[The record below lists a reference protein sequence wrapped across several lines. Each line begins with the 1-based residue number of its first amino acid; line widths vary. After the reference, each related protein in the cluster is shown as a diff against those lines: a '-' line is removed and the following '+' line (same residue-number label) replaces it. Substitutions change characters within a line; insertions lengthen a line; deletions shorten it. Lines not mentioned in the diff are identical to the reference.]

1 MELLGDVTRRLKC
14 RPAIQI
20 PVHELFVAY
29 NDPECS
35 TYLTN
40 FSHMYIRM
48 GYPRMPLLEQIR
60 LLPVLYASL
69 TDNKPIVQRD
79 VLLHLTLPVIGHVTV
94 DNCSRREMELH
105 ELPVQR
111 RFISE
116 FYSLVLLL
124 PYRFE
129 RLIRFDSNDATIPD
143 GFNAYD
149 YSRVAHDRFS
159 MIHSAEDLEKFKVAV
174 VNFFSRGF
182 FPADESILPLLFA
195 NADTRH
201 SVVSASD
208 RQLHI
213 LDRLV
218 DWEDEA
224 LLTHIFDWFLGRRRE
239 FDPKGRSE
247 PRRPLSAQVRVRLG
261 TFLLRSRL
269 TLVGPLAPDLIEAA
283 VLSLRAVSSQNET
296 QQQQPPAIPATNAT
310 DSSADQTESAGPTA
324 GISQQRCGQSVAS
337 RIQQRRLAELG
348 LNFLNHF
355 LDNAISIPTTTSI
368 RALRGLINFVYE
380 NTSDDFVPSRAR
392 GFELLSRFLAREP
405 DYLLK
410 DPGQLPRLFDVLSE
424 DIAPDLKTAAAH
436 CLRRLAVT
444 FQEAQRLNHPA
455 LRSQLV
461 KLERLLYENME
472 RSDPLSRLVAVNFAG
487 VIYPPDHI
495 PTRYLILQALG
506 DKDARVR
513 AEARNAFSIF
523 LDPNVANDI
532 VYGRVKLPSF
542 VEFVNHD
549 TQHSRKNPFI
559 DVERLIPV
567 VQFIRL
573 CLLAVKGGLSPAQD
587 AAMIYETDDE
597 IRYRINQNVR
607 YFLSAPKSAE
617 VGGGTAVAGTA
628 SASVGGD
635 SAFSGQKVTA
645 IPNPEQARRSIDT
658 YFRLIHVVIFAR
670 SQTTR
675 DSPEFPNF
683 LEEVLVNN
691 TKELITGGK
700 PIFERMNSLLLAT
713 PRGANCRH
721 ACASI
726 YSVVTMETETPTA
739 ALQTAFD
746 MLADVPKDAPVI
758 DAETCHTVQGM
769 MMGAAYLLK
778 HLHDKYGGPNASGAL
793 SSSGGQATTSTT
805 TQGNGSASN
814 GASGTPN
821 TSSGEAKSKR
831 SKKQESKNKSQLQTG
846 INAAIDQFLKLLDI
860 FLVRPTFLLDKPLG
874 KETPKGSVGGGK
886 YINASV
892 AQSSVTALLE
902 SLAVL
907 AQAGCLARLPAGT
920 MPSGS
925 PLALDANSPML
936 PCGASKANLV
946 TRVASYLSL
955 PFTTTVLTGNGSGTG
970 GNAEAVLQVVNHQRV
985 WFAALRALAGLCT
998 GEPAA
1003 SGGAGVSQKGKK
1015 GTSESQ
1021 STFSSHPHLLAIIK
1035 VMSSLEEIRD
1045 PALHLAIGAAMTD
1058 CLLGSASPYRGL
1070 WYERSYPLTVPPGAE
1085 IETANSPAGQ
1095 WLAQRFSSLLTHH
1108 PGQVQPPPSMIAAAL
1123 WALAM
1128 VRRFGPPPVTLLPAE
1143 LFISLLT
1150 ENDETIQCI
1159 AASVLGLIYD
1169 RSGEE
1174 TRAQLSR
1181 DLNKVIREDNR
1192 PSTSVFRELCS
1203 LTAQIGRPDLILPLI
1218 VLATTPLP
1226 PSVNTSALLH
1236 SANCLD
1242 PVTAAAGGGV
1252 KGGSGGAAGGTP
1264 WLTLCSVA
1272 CAGLVRRLGRSVA
1285 PALPRL
1291 VPRLFIR
1298 RFDFARPRLRQAV
1311 QAVWLGLI
1319 LYAMPSAAVAAAAA
1333 ATASGSGLSASV
1345 AVDSPSP
1352 PPSPSLN
1359 AMAADLVEA
1368 HFNAIVCEIKTQ
1380 LGFNTPT
1387 TSPSSS
1393 TSCTGSSAAAEPAAG
1408 GKLRDACCLAVVAL
1422 TEHPSAYK
1430 RLAGHLP
1437 SLLSGLLGLVDD
1449 DAAAAASGSYEQ
1461 AVTSSEPSLN
1471 VSAAE
1476 KAAVA
1481 IQGLVRKALEDPSS
1495 REVAAGLLPAL
1506 LPILI
1511 DRALS
1516 TAAPCTGTLVP
1527 SESRRFALDLLLEA
1541 ARIARPSALRS
1552 ALPQLTLAGLQTMA
1566 TLSPARVISVMTSSQ
1581 KQETSTQSNIVC
1593 KEEQM
1598 AKVLRLCVRLID
1610 EASLSR
1616 LIMPLTEMIRA
1627 GGGPSTAS
1635 IGASSATGGARGTGS
1650 SSAAAMAT
1658 AACVFL
1664 SFLASSS
1671 SSLVTAPAP
1680 TFTVPS
1686 TPDPSAAEAQQHQ
1699 KSTDEATGAH
1709 TCADVGNSGAM
1720 KKTTTSEQPRPQQQQ
1735 QPTQSCAVVAG
1746 ANAANSM
1753 TTTTVSTSIAARRR
1767 FPCPAVSR
1775 VGKGATGASAVGVAA
1790 PSTPNSDSTDSTT
1803 SSPHGGTT
1811 TTTTTTITTVS
1822 LLAPHTGKLLAA
1834 LLWALPG
1841 AGRQVDASSR
1851 RVVQEEMARTLAVL
1865 LTFAKDTSVAKVF
1878 SRIRSW
1884 FLETNGAAENASTT
1898 TANNSGQW
1906 ACASAMHAIASYC
1919 PELIFAH
1926 AGLTLPLIFIN
1937 KQCESDLL
1945 QITLPTG
1952 SNVTRDDPALSLSLT
1967 AGPVLTSVGGIL
1979 PVEEDVENRRLL
1991 WKETWDKIIPNCA
2004 LPSALLPA
2012 ACSCSVAGSSP
2023 QHLPLASMLQ
2033 LSADAEPPSATLFPL
2048 TGLLKPPLL
2057 TAFVSSLSEA
2067 LLKSPSWFVRN
2078 QAGLALLSVSAAIVS
2093 QPMLVLTTAASTL
2106 IRDVSALVYLLR
2118 AARMLAQSALERGF
2132 SAEEANSKL
2141 IEQLWSSLVR
2151 ETRSGRAESA
2161 GAGYQAEAFLALANF
2176 AEATGRDA
2184 TGLTKVTAEAPSKAS
2199 TDRLTVLLRLILP
2212 NGLPKSESGKQ
2223 KHHQQQSHLSADLTE
2238 AEQEIA
2244 IRAVG
2249 ILWPMQPLEE
2259 HLTRFTDTLR
2269 HLTFIMTQGGWRLQA
2284 AALAS
2289 ILAIFVKITPAQSK
2303 ELVDRLPDKS
2313 KAGEQL
2319 GLKDLMTRLKRA
2331 VDNTKSQILREH
2343 ALGAIASILR
2353 HPEFVNIVRDQLH
2366 QLVQAYASSGAS
2378 SLREWSSA
2386 LLKGL

>member
-1 MELLGDVTRRLKC
+1 
-14 RPAIQI
+14 
-20 PVHELFVAY
+20 
-29 NDPECS
+29 
-35 TYLTN
+35 
-40 FSHMYIRM
+40 
-48 GYPRMPLLEQIR
+48 
-60 LLPVLYASL
+60 
-69 TDNKPIVQRD
+69 
-79 VLLHLTLPVIGHVTV
+79 
-94 DNCSRREMELH
+94 
-105 ELPVQR
+105 
-111 RFISE
+111 
-116 FYSLVLLL
+116 
-124 PYRFE
+124 
-129 RLIRFDSNDATIPD
+129 
-143 GFNAYD
+143 
-149 YSRVAHDRFS
+149 
-159 MIHSAEDLEKFKVAV
+159 
-174 VNFFSRGF
+174 
-182 FPADESILPLLFA
+182 
-195 NADTRH
+195 
-201 SVVSASD
+201 
-208 RQLHI
+208 
-213 LDRLV
+213 
-218 DWEDEA
+218 
-224 LLTHIFDWFLGRRRE
+224 
-239 FDPKGRSE
+239 
-247 PRRPLSAQVRVRLG
+247 
-261 TFLLRSRL
+261 
-269 TLVGPLAPDLIEAA
+269 
-283 VLSLRAVSSQNET
+283 
-296 QQQQPPAIPATNAT
+296 
-310 DSSADQTESAGPTA
+310 
-324 GISQQRCGQSVAS
+324 
-337 RIQQRRLAELG
+337 
-348 LNFLNHF
+348 
-355 LDNAISIPTTTSI
+355 
-368 RALRGLINFVYE
+368 
-380 NTSDDFVPSRAR
+380 
-392 GFELLSRFLAREP
+392 
-405 DYLLK
+405 
-410 DPGQLPRLFDVLSE
+410 
-424 DIAPDLKTAAAH
+424 
-436 CLRRLAVT
+436 
-444 FQEAQRLNHPA
+444 
-455 LRSQLV
+455 
-461 KLERLLYENME
+461 
-472 RSDPLSRLVAVNFAG
+472 
-487 VIYPPDHI
+487 
-495 PTRYLILQALG
+495 
-506 DKDARVR
+506 
-513 AEARNAFSIF
+513 
-523 LDPNVANDI
+523 
-532 VYGRVKLPSF
+532 
-542 VEFVNHD
+542 
-549 TQHSRKNPFI
+549 
-559 DVERLIPV
+559 
-567 VQFIRL
+567 
-573 CLLAVKGGLSPAQD
+573 
-587 AAMIYETDDE
+587 MIYETDDE

-607 YFLSAPKSAE
+607 YFLSAPKAE
-617 VGGGTAVAGTA
+617 GGVGAVAGTT
-628 SASVGGD
+628 SASVTGD
-635 SAFSGQKVTA
+635 SAFSGQKITP

-739 ALQTAFD
+739 ALQIAFD

-778 HLHDKYGGPNASGAL
+778 HLHDKYVGSSAAGTLSSASGQVTA
-793 SSSGGQATTSTT
+793 AAP
-805 TQGNGSASN
+805 TQRNGSAN
-814 GASGTPN
+814 DVASGTPSTN
-821 TSSGEAKSKR
+821 SGEAKSKR
-831 SKKQESKNKSQLQTG
+831 SKKQENKNKSQLQTG

-860 FLVRPTFLLDKPLG
+860 FLVRPSFLLDKPFG
-874 KETPKGSVGGGK
+874 KEAPKGSVGGGK

-920 MPSGS
+920 MPNGS
-925 PLALDANSPML
+925 PLATDANSPML

-955 PFTTTVLTGNGSGTG
+955 PFTTPGLTGNGSGTG
-970 GNAEAVLQVVNHQRV
+970 GNSEAVLHQVVNHQRV

-1003 SGGAGVSQKGKK
+1003 SSGGVVTQKGKK
-1015 GTSESQ
+1015 GTSELQ

-1085 IETANSPAGQ
+1085 IETTNSPAGQ
-1095 WLAQRFSSLLTHH
+1095 WLAQRFSSLLTHR

-1128 VRRFGPPPVTLLPAE
+1128 VRRFGPPPVTLLPTE

-1181 DLNKVIREDNR
+1181 DLNKVIKEDNR

-1203 LTAQIGRPDLILPLI
+1203 LTTQIGRPDLILPLI

-1242 PVTAAAGGGV
+1242 PVAGTGA
-1252 KGGSGGAAGGTP
+1252 KSGSGGPAGGTP

-1333 ATASGSGLSASV
+1333 ATASGSSSLSNSATSV
-1345 AVDSPSP
+1345 AVDSSNP

-1387 TSPSSS
+1387 TSPSNSA
-1393 TSCTGSSAAAEPAAG
+1393 SCAGPSASAEPAAG

-1449 DAAAAASGSYEQ
+1449 DAAAAASCSYEQ
-1461 AVTSSEPSLN
+1461 AVVSSEPSLS

-1506 LPILI
+1506 LPMLI

-1516 TAAPCTGTLVP
+1516 TAAPCSGTLVP

-1566 TLSPARVISVMTSSQ
+1566 SLSPARVISVMTSSQ
-1581 KQETSTQSNIVC
+1581 KQETSTPSNIVC

-1635 IGASSATGGARGTGS
+1635 VGASSATGGSRGTGS

-1671 SSLVTAPAP
+1671 SSLVTAPAT
-1680 TFTVPS
+1680 TFS
-1686 TPDPSAAEAQQHQ
+1686 APSAPDTNVAATQQHQ
-1699 KSTDEATGAH
+1699 KISDDSIAS
-1709 TCADVGNSGAM
+1709 ADMGNSGAI
-1720 KKTTTSEQPRPQQQQ
+1720 KKNAASEQPRPQQQQQ
-1735 QPTQSCAVVAG
+1735 QPTQSCAVVGG

-1775 VGKGATGASAVGVAA
+1775 VGKGATGAPAGSTAT

-1803 SSPHGGTT
+1803 SSSPHGSAAAV
-1811 TTTTTTITTVS
+1811 TITTTVTTIS

-1851 RVVQEEMARTLAVL
+1851 RIVQEEMARTLAVL

-1884 FLETNGAAENASTT
+1884 FLEANGAAENASTT
-1898 TANNSGQW
+1898 IATNSGQW

-1967 AGPVLTSVGGIL
+1967 AGPVLTSVGGML

-2012 ACSCSVAGSSP
+2012 ACSCSTDGPSP

-2033 LSADAEPPSATLFPL
+2033 LSADAVQPSATLFPL

-2106 IRDVSALVYLLR
+2106 IRDVSALVEPSDVSAGTAPTGEPPAIDQPNESEGASTTLGPEKPSDDVQQQTAVSESEGEEDEEDDEDEEEDEDEEDEEDEEEDEEEEEDDDDDEEEEEEDEETVFLIWSELARLLSSTLSETGSWTGKVYLLR

-2132 SAEEANSKL
+2132 AAEEANAKL

-2151 ETRSGRAESA
+2151 ETRSGRVESA

-2184 TGLTKVTAEAPSKAS
+2184 TGLTKVSTETSSKSS
-2199 TDRLTVLLRLILP
+2199 TDRLAVLLRLILP

-2223 KHHQQQSHLSADLTE
+2223 KHNQQQCHLSSDLTE

-2249 ILWPMQPLEE
+2249 ILWPMRPLEI